1 MQYSCYYLV
10 NRKGYRISECFKHYF
25 PYHKEKNMY
34 KTLENNGKCY
44 AKSGSWQKF
53 AKSNLTKKSYE
64 HLKTFREKLCN

>member
-10 NRKGYRISECFKHYF
+10 NRKGYRISKCSEHYF

-44 AKSGSWQKF
+44 AKSGS
-53 AKSNLTKKSYE
+53 
-64 HLKTFREKLCN
+64 